1 MFGGDF
7 LKNILGTGTI
17 LGVDIGTASIKAV
30 EVGRAGEQYQLV
42 NYGILSNYGHFER
55 ANEVI
60 QTSTM
65 QIFDKEAVAILK
77 LLLKKMGTRARRAV
91 ASLPIFSTFTTL
103 IEMPEMNQEEMK
115 QAIGFKAKQYIP
127 LPLSEVTIDW
137 LPMGARQDENGKT
150 VRQIL
155 LVAVPTEK
163 IKKYRQIFTEAGLVL
178 AALEIESL
186 SVARSVIRYDQTPTI
201 ILDIGSHSTALTVAD
216 GGFVKSSTQ
225 IDYAG
230 NHLTRALAQ
239 GLNINMRR
247 AEELKKQKG
256 LLGTGGEF
264 ELSTIMFPFTDVI
277 LKEVM
282 RAKERYGES
291 PGGRKI
297 ERVILAGG
305 GANLPGL
312 VAYAERQLG
321 MPVIAANPLLGF
333 KYKDELAPAITELG
347 ATLTVAIGLAMR
359 EI

>member
-1 MFGGDF
+1 MFGGEF
-7 LKNILGTGTI
+7 LKNILGTGNV
-17 LGVDIGTASIKAV
+17 LGVDIGTASIKIAEV
-30 EVGRAGEQYQLV
+30 ERAGEQYRLV

-65 QIFDKEAVAILK
+65 QIFDKEAVT
-77 LLLKKMGTRARRAV
+77 LLKKLLAEMKTRARRAV
-91 ASLPIFSTFTTL
+91 AGLPVFATFTTL
-103 IEMPEMNQEEMK
+103 IEMPDMNQEEMK
-115 QAIGFKAKQYIP
+115 QAVGFKAKQYIP

-137 LPMGARQDENGKT
+137 LSVGTRQDENGKT
-150 VRQIL
+150 VRQVL
-155 LVAVPTEK
+155 LVSVPTER
-163 IKKYRQIFTEAGLVL
+163 IKQYRQIFGEAGLELV
-178 AALEIESL
+178 ALEIESL
-186 SVARSVIRYDQTPTI
+186 SLARALIRSDQTPTI
-201 ILDIGSHSTALTVAD
+201 ILDIGSHSTGLTMVD
-216 GGFVKSSTQ
+216 RGFVKASTQ

-277 LKEVM
+277 LKEVT
-282 RAKERYGES
+282 RAKERYEES
-291 PGGRKI
+291 PSGAKI
-297 ERVILAGG
+297 ERVILTGG

-312 VAYAERQLG
+312 LAYAERQLG

-333 KYKDELAPAITELG
+333 KYNEKLAPAAAELG
-347 ATLTVAIGLAMR
+347 TTFSVAIGLAMR
-359 EI
+359 EL